1 MIPSIAPNVSDGNSL
16 IDEAEKIWEDAEE
29 KINLQ

>member
-1 MIPSIAPNVSDGNSL
+1 MIPSIAPNVNDGNSL

>member
-16 IDEAEKIWEDAEE
+16 INEAEKIWEDAEE

>member
-16 IDEAEKIWEDAEE
+16 IDEAEKIWEDTEE